1 MGLLGFVVVGGLR
14 SPFASAQS
22 HAHESQTEKSVDK
35 AAASD
40 AQKSFDK
47 LKTLAGSWEGHPKVF
62 PPVPALD
69 GKSAHVT
76 FRVASRGHTLMHD
89 LKIESMP
96 DNPITLLVVDADR
109 VLPTHY

>member
-1 MGLLGFVVVGGLR
+1 MKSLRFALFVVLM
-14 SPFASAQS
+14 SPFASAQ
-22 HAHESQTEKSVDK
+22 HAHESQPQKADAQESVDK
-35 AAASD
+35 AVPSD

-47 LKTLAGSWEGHPKVF
+47 LKTLAGSWEGRPKVV

-89 LKIESMP
+89 LKIESRSEEHTSELQSP
-96 DNPITLLVVDADR
+96 
-109 VLPTHY
+109 